1 MIGYVGIFRNM
12 FRKQISRLL
21 LLVAVLFTASSCA
34 ITQQVESTDLKCP
47 SSPKCV
53 SSAEHDTSQFIKPFS
68 FEDEPNQA
76 MARLKLALLSEDNVT
91 ITHEQANM
99 LAAEVRSA
107 IFGFVDDVKFV
118 LVPEQG
124 TIEVRSS
131 ARTGYSD
138 LGVNR
143 RRVERIRGVFNE
155 DER

>member
-1 MIGYVGIFRNM
+1 MIVCVSIFRNM
-12 FRKQISRLL
+12 LRKKISRLL
-21 LLVAVLFTASSCA
+21 PIVAVLLTVSSCA

-53 SSAEHDTSQFIKPFS
+53 SSAERDTSQYIEPFS
-68 FEDEPNQA
+68 FVDEPNQA

-91 ITHEQANM
+91 ITNEQPNM
-99 LAAEVRSA
+99 LSAEARSA
-107 IFGFVDDVKFV
+107 LFGFVDDVKFV
-118 LVPEQG
+118 LLPEQG

-143 RRVERIRGVFNE
+143 RRVERIREVFN
-155 DER
+155 DGER